1 MNQYWI
7 NFTLIVSGVVIF
19 LAVVAPSILQ
29 VIFFSKRNVNEKI
42 SDGKNIRS
50 SVWAPIVF
58 MGTFMVLLGIS
69 MFSFRFSD
77 CPILL
82 DFMSLASA
90 IVSIILAVLTIVYSY
105 YTSGASVRNI
115 ENVQESAKE
124 LNCTAQKLDDL
135 SKEIDEDA
143 KSLKQN
149 INRILERLDDIKKR
163 TENIEYLYTNITSG
177 EMKAIDV
184 NDIERFL
191 KGTSIMG
198 LLFLYACSK
207 AEKTHKSIPLEQMF
221 FGDTKLNLMY
231 FTGYSS
237 TLAFLGWLFIKF
249 DKENVAFTIEYLN
262 EDFSKEVDKKVNAF
276 EGPLKDDF
284 LQRKRHIDKYFENQ
298 HFDPTK

>member
-29 VIFFSKRNVNEKI
+29 VILSSKRNVNEKI

-124 LNCTAQKLDDL
+124 LNNTAKKLDDL

-163 TENIEYLYTNITSG
+163 TENIEYLYTNTNSV
-177 EMKAIDV
+177 EMTTIDV
-184 NDIERFL
+184 KDIKRFL
-191 KGTSIMG
+191 EGAPLMG

-207 AEKTHKSIPLEQMF
+207 AEKAHKSIPLEQMF
-221 FGDTKLNLMY
+221 FGDTKLNLVY

-237 TLAFLGWLFIKF
+237 TLAFLGWLFIKI
-249 DKENVAFTIEYLN
+249 DKENVAFSIEYMN
-262 EDFSKEVDKKVNAF
+262 EEFSKEVDKKVNAF

-284 LQRKRHIDKYFENQ
+284 LQRKRHIDNYFQ
-298 HFDPTK
+298 